1 METGQNT
8 LTEFLS
14 KMEAA
19 TTEAEIRA
27 AFPPLDPAQPLP
39 SWEELGRPDLV
50 GSPSFITTDHG
61 MTFHISPASMA
72 VKKTRGGLDE
82 EST

>member
-1 METGQNT
+1 METGPDA
-8 LTEFLS
+8 LAEFVA

-19 TTEAEIRA
+19 TTEEEIRA
-27 AFPPLDPAQPLP
+27 AFPPLDPTQPLP
-39 SWEELGRPDLV
+39 SWEELGRPDLM

-61 MTFHISPASMA
+61 MTFHISPVSIA
-72 VKKTRGGLDE
+72 VKKTRAGLDE